1 MKRTRILL
9 YVLLPLYGILATFV
23 PQHISELYLPFAV
36 FLVYTNILAF
46 MLAFGLLDMFRPEMH
61 IGFLVGVALNIVF
74 WLPIAYAVGRLLDRL
89 GRRRRRRSEDTAL
102 R

>member
-9 YVLLPLYGILATFV
+9 YVLLPLYGILATLV
-23 PQHISELYLPFAV
+23 PDRLPGMYLLFGVLLA
-36 FLVYTNILAF
+36 YTNILVSMHVLVLID
-46 MLAFGLLDMFRPEMH
+46 MLRPEMH
-61 IGFLVGVALNIVF
+61 IGFLIVVALNIVF

-89 GRRRRRRSEDTAL
+89 GRRRRRKSEDTAL